1 MRNKMGDSIVV
12 VEKKDR
18 AKKGAKMQDFEEIFG
33 KDIDQFLEDSD
44 WEINSDGK
52 VSQIQKSLTNL
63 QKVKQLEKKG

>member
-1 MRNKMGDSIVV
+1 MGDSIVV

-33 KDIDQFLEDSD
+33 KDIDQFLEYSD

>member
-1 MRNKMGDSIVV
+1 MGDSIVV